1 MIQNNR
7 IFSIAICHFNLPT
20 YLSCAANV
28 FIMPCQRIYH
38 ALPTCLLPCQSLHL
52 SIIRTKLSYLD
63 MRSFEKIAARK
74 EQELLFTLQPK
85 RKLQAKQKVI
95 WTINTKDVR
104 YECIAIGRRPNG
116 IEVEEWSNSS
126 ELSPIA
132 LQGQGWKSLKKFI
145 SQQLKF

>member
-1 MIQNNR
+1 MIQNLLIQNDLKITEYLVSQSTIQR
-7 IFSIAICHFNLPT
+7 IYLALPT
-20 YLSCAANV
+20 YLSCPANV
-28 FIMPCQRIYH
+28 FI
-38 ALPTCLLPCQSLHL
+38 LPCQSLHL
-52 SIIRTKLSYLD
+52 SFIRTKLSYLD
-63 MRSFEKIAARK
+63 MRTFEKTAARK

-132 LQGQGWKSLKKFI
+132 LQGQG
-145 SQQLKF
+145 

>member
-1 MIQNNR
+1 MIQNLLIQNDLKITEYLVSQSTIQR
-7 IFSIAICHFNLPT
+7 IYLALPT
-20 YLSCAANV
+20 YLSCPANV
-28 FIMPCQRIYH
+28 FI
-38 ALPTCLLPCQSLHL
+38 LPCQSLHL
-52 SIIRTKLSYLD
+52 TVIRTKLSYSD
-63 MRSFEKIAARK
+63 MRTFEKMAARK

-132 LQGQGWKSLKKFI
+132 LQGQD
-145 SQQLKF
+145 

>member
-1 MIQNNR
+1 M
-7 IFSIAICHFNLPT
+7 P

-28 FIMPCQRIYH
+28 FIIPCQRIYL
-38 ALPTCLLPCQSLHL
+38 AL
-52 SIIRTKLSYLD
+52 SIQLPVIRIKLSYSD
-63 MRSFEKIAARK
+63 MRTFDKIAARK

-132 LQGQGWKSLKKFI
+132 LQG
-145 SQQLKF
+145 

>member
-1 MIQNNR
+1 M
-7 IFSIAICHFNLPT
+7 

-28 FIMPCQRIYH
+28 FVMPCQRIYH
-38 ALPTCLLPCQSLHL
+38 VLPTCLLPCQSLQL
-52 SIIRTKLSYLD
+52 LGIRIKLSCSD
-63 MRSFEKIAARK
+63 MRTFEKIAATK

-85 RKLQAKQKVI
+85 RKLQAKQKII

-104 YECIAIGRRPNG
+104 YECIALGRRPNG

-132 LQGQGWKSLKKFI
+132 LQGQG
-145 SQQLKF
+145 

>member
-1 MIQNNR
+1 MIQNLLIQNDLKITVYLVSQSTIQR
-7 IFSIAICHFNLPT
+7 IYLALPT
-20 YLSCAANV
+20 YLSCPANV
-28 FIMPCQRIYH
+28 FI
-38 ALPTCLLPCQSLHL
+38 LPCQSLHL
-52 SIIRTKLSYLD
+52 SFIRTKLSYLD
-63 MRSFEKIAARK
+63 MRTFEKTAARK

>member
-1 MIQNNR
+1 MIQNLLIQNDLKITVYLVSQSTIQR
-7 IFSIAICHFNLPT
+7 IYLALPT
-20 YLSCAANV
+20 YLSCPANV
-28 FIMPCQRIYH
+28 FI
-38 ALPTCLLPCQSLHL
+38 LPCQSLHL
-52 SIIRTKLSYLD
+52 SFIRTKLSYLD
-63 MRSFEKIAARK
+63 MRTFEKTAARK

-132 LQGQGWKSLKKFI
+132 LQGQG
-145 SQQLKF
+145 